1 MKTKVELVKDLIT
14 GLSLTDV
21 ECLELMKFISAQGSL
36 SFSLLSEEIK
46 TELSEIKA
54 GILRNEDMISLLKS
68 DSQAHSVNKTESV
81 EIAESTSANQNSE
94 VPVITFEG
102 PSENSF
108 AESEKTQIDFHAKA
122 ETKSGGEDMIKL
134 LPPKRKEKEK
144 AEVSENKTKKSY
156 YVPTGRKRGRPRKN
170 QSIEDMPS
178 PFDLS
183 KTIVVENKPKPN
195 TAEESVTIDPDLQEA
210 ISAFEEISELRGSK
224 TESLNESIKPEAL
237 DCEKETASE
246 TEYAA
251 EIKLE
256 TSAAESNESSVDDE
270 EEQPNLTKKE
280 RVRAAKRTNAL
291 PGEKDLENLK
301 MGGILSLNLLYE
313 TKDGVVQSE
322 NMMNSILPLGVCL
335 RYKYS
340 HNVFAV
346 YPYEMTSMTL
356 KDAQNYAKTLPKVN
370 GNSWMVLTPQQ
381 RDACKS
387 KKNELNIILKKVG
400 GDVFN
405 GDYLTNPLTYGC
417 KTQEIL
423 KVRFAVEL

>member
-68 DSQAHSVNKTESV
+68 DSQAHSVNKMESV
-81 EIAESTSANQNSE
+81 EIAESTSQNSE

-102 PSENSF
+102 PTENSF
-108 AESEKTQIDFHAKA
+108 AESVKTQIDFHAKA

-134 LPPKRKEKEK
+134 LPRKPKEKEK
-144 AEVSENKTKKSY
+144 AEVSVNKPKKSS

-195 TAEESVTIDPDLQEA
+195 TAEELVTIDLDLQEA
-210 ISAFEEISELRGSK
+210 ISAFEEIGELRSSK
-224 TESLNESIKPEAL
+224 TESSKSEAL
-237 DCEKETASE
+237 ACEKETASE
-246 TEYAA
+246 TENAA

-256 TSAAESNESSVDDE
+256 TSAAESNESSADDE

-301 MGGILSLNLLYE
+301 MGGILSLNLLYQ
-313 TKDGVVQSE
+313 TKEGVIQSE
-322 NMMNSILPLGVCL
+322 YMMNSILPLGVCL

-346 YPYEMTSMTL
+346 YPYEMTNMTL
-356 KDAQNYAKTLPKVN
+356 KDAQNYARTLPKVN
-370 GNSWMVLTPQQ
+370 GNPWMVMTPQQ

-387 KKNELNIILKKVG
+387 KKNELNIVLKKVG
-400 GDVFN
+400 GEIFN
-405 GDYLTNPLTYGC
+405 GDYLTNPISYGS
-417 KTQEIL
+417 KKQDIL
-423 KVRFAVEL
+423 KVRFVVEL